1 MITFLNQKRLLLD
14 TDPQEL
20 ARVKET
26 LKRHNIEFY
35 VKTTVAVN
43 ALGRHFNTAAGQRY
57 VNMGYQDLTNQSYVY
72 YLYVRRRDYARAKQA
87 AYGK

>member
-1 MITFLNQKRLLLD
+1 MITVLNQKRLLLD

-35 VKTTVAVN
+35 VKTTVSDNVLSRSFN
-43 ALGRHFNTAAGQRY
+43 AKAAERLVRTYSTMETQ
-57 VNMGYQDLTNQSYVY
+57 TYVY

>member
-20 ARVKET
+20 ARVKEA
-26 LKRHNIEFY
+26 LKQQNIEFY
-35 VKTTVAVN
+35 VKTTVSDNVLSRSFN
-43 ALGRHFNTAAGQRY
+43 AKAAERLVRTYSTMETQ
-57 VNMGYQDLTNQSYVY
+57 TYVY

>member
-20 ARVKET
+20 ARVKEA
-26 LKRHNIEFY
+26 LKQNGIEFH
-35 VKTTVAVN
+35 VKTTVSDNVLSRSFN
-43 ALGRHFNTAAGQRY
+43 AKAAERLVRTYSTMETQTY
-57 VNMGYQDLTNQSYVY
+57 IY

>member
-35 VKTTVAVN
+35 VKTTVTDNVLSRSFN
-43 ALGRHFNTAAGQRY
+43 AKAAERLVRTYSTMETQ
-57 VNMGYQDLTNQSYVY
+57 TYVY